1 MVPEVALDREARRRG
16 APLSSGDLAR
26 ACSTTVRTVRFYEE
40 AGLVEP
46 TSRSEGG
53 HRLYAP
59 EQVARLSLVIDL
71 REAGLSLQDIKALFE
86 LKSHASGSLDASER
100 MTALLHQRI
109 DEMQSK
115 IAVLRKLREEL
126 AAMETI
132 LRECGT
138 CVGHDFPSRCAGCD
152 VMRRPDLPRA
162 MRLLWG

>member
-1 MVPEVALDREARRRG
+1 MSEVIALDREPAARVV
-16 APLSSGDLAR
+16 PLSSGDLAR

-46 TSRSEGG
+46 TSRSDGG

-71 REAGLSLQDIKALFE
+71 REAGLSLQDIKDLFE
-86 LKSHASGSLDASER
+86 LKSHAESSLVASER

-109 DEMQSK
+109 DEMHAK

-126 AAMETI
+126 AAMATI
-132 LRECGT
+132 LRECGACT
-138 CVGHDFPSRCAGCD
+138 GHDFPTRCSGCD
-152 VMRRPDLPRA
+152 VMSRPDLPRA